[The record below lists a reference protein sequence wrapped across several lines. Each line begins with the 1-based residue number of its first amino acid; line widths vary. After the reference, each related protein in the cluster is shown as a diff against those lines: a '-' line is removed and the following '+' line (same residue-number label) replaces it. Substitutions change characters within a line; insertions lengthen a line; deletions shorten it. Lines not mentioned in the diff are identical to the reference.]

1 MHAFSIKKY
10 LFFSVTLLLLIAL
23 IGLAYAEIILIP
35 FYLDDF
41 SSIIHNPVVQLPVD
55 FYQIWTHYKARF
67 ITYSAFALQLE
78 FFGKESASFHLIGL
92 GLHIFVGAGI
102 CCFVSLTNQTRI
114 LTQKSIIAIIPA
126 TVFLLHPQNTQAVI
140 YIAQQAVLWAAL
152 FYMTSL
158 YCYMHWRNSKSN
170 QSTKIIWLGFS
181 FLAACCALFSKQTAA
196 SLPLAIL
203 MIEWLFFGAY
213 TRRLILM
220 GIGSL
225 LLSFVYLA
233 FNQNWQWN
241 TLFFYIDSI
250 SRETTDIARL
260 DYFANQTV
268 ILWHYIAQY
277 FSLSGFRLEY
287 DFKIVESWQVIH
299 WAALFAHVAVLI
311 LSVLLKRVSPLI
323 TFGVLFYYLTHLIE
337 SSFFP
342 IRDIVFEHRTYLPNV
357 GMSIALMAVALVLF
371 EKLSLQLSNVSI
383 LFKKAAALT
392 FCVVIILALTHATQ
406 NRVGQWADPLV
417 FYKNEITLSP
427 KSPRATG
434 EYANALA
441 NSGNCPLSIGYYNH
455 ATALYEF
462 RHKSAL
468 GIQPEMLINYITCLR
483 MLKVYNKAEKWELF
497 LLERVFEP
505 IRRSMILGQR
515 GQFYLE
521 KKDFQTA
528 NKALTEA
535 LTLNDK
541 DYAIVMNLAISRVN
555 LGQTEVG
562 RALLNDA
569 LILKP
574 GDKMAIHLLG
584 LLNSKR

>member
-1 MHAFSIKKY
+1 MHAFSIRKY
-10 LFFSVTLLLLIAL
+10 LLFSATLLLLIAL
-23 IGLAYAEIILIP
+23 TGLAYAQIIFIP

-41 SSIIHNPVVQLPVD
+41 SSIIQNPVVQLPVD
-55 FYQIWTHYKARF
+55 FYQVWTHYKARF

-78 FFGKESASFHLIGL
+78 FFGNDSTSFHLVGL
-92 GLHIFVGAGI
+92 GLHILVGAGI
-102 CCFVSLTNQTRI
+102 FWFVSLTNLPRI
-114 LTQKSIIAIIPA
+114 LAQKSIIAIIPT

-140 YIAQQAVLWAAL
+140 YIAQQAVLW
-152 FYMTSL
+152 TSL
-158 YCYMHWRNSKSN
+158 FCMASLCCYMHWRKSKSN
-170 QSTKIIWLGFS
+170 QPAKIIWLGFS
-181 FLAACCALFSKQTAA
+181 ILAACCALFSKQTAA

-220 GIGSL
+220 GIGCL

-233 FNQNWQWN
+233 FIQNWQWN

-287 DFKIVESWQVIH
+287 DFKIAESWQIIH
-299 WAALFAHVAVLI
+299 WVALFAHVAVLI
-311 LSVLLKRVSPLI
+311 LSVLLKRVSPMI

-337 SSFFP
+337 STFFP
-342 IRDIVFEHRTYLPNV
+342 IRDIVFEHRAYLPNV
-357 GMSIALMAVALVLF
+357 GMSVAIIALVLLLF
-371 EKLSLQLSNVSI
+371 EMLSLQLSKVPI
-383 LFKKAAALT
+383 LFKKAVALT
-392 FCVVIILALTHATQ
+392 LCAVILLVLTQATQ

-434 EYANALA
+434 AYANGLA
-441 NSGNCPLSIGYYNH
+441 DSGNCPLAIGYYNH
-455 ATALYEF
+455 ATALYELK
-462 RHKSAL
+462 HKSAL
-468 GIQPEMLINYITCLR
+468 GIQPEMLINYIRCLR
-483 MLKVYNKAEKWELF
+483 TLKVYNKAEKWELF
-497 LLERVFEP
+497 LLEQVFEP

-521 KKDFQTA
+521 QKDFETA

-535 LTLNDK
+535 LSLNDK

-562 RALLNDA
+562 RALLNDT
-569 LILKP
+569 LVLKP

-584 LLNSKR
+584 LLNSKK